1 MTSVYRGCER
11 RPRPAGARVVV
22 VRGDDSDPDS
32 SRRQAEAFRRRWP
45 AWQRYGLSAY
55 YAEDD
60 DAVADLAADR
70 LERFA
75 VLRLYD
81 PVALI
86 AAGVEVVPTFRRPNV
101 TLAFGDLDLGLTTL
115 EAVEHEV
122 RRNPYHEA

>member
-1 MTSVYRGCER
+1 MASSDLRLPKLRR
-11 RPRPAGARVVV
+11 RPLPAGARLVV

-32 SRRQAEAFRRRWP
+32 RRRQAEAFRRRWP

-55 YAEDD
+55 YTEDD
-60 DAVADLAADR
+60 DAVADLAADQ

-86 AAGVEVVPTFRRPNV
+86 AAGIEVVPTFRSPHVTIRPSRPRAGH
-101 TLAFGDLDLGLTTL
+101 TRGSRA
-115 EAVEHEV
+115 
-122 RRNPYHEA
+122 